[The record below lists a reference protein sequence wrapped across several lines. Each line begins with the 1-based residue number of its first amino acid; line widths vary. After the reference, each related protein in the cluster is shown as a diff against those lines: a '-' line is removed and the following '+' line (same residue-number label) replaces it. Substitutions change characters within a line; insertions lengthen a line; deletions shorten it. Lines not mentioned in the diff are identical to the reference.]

1 MDAIWGSLCCSPA
14 LTVSVPVSPS
24 SLPPPLHVLSLTAGG
39 GAAASGAGR
48 ARLWEMVPARSA
60 RHRPPHRRRQGHWH
74 WAAIQNRLLL
84 PVRKAVLEPHPGPEP
99 LAPAPSKVCVSG
111 SGGPGPR
118 SPEVRTPR
126 SHCAVTAAPQL
137 VPGLMTVWVWERLSG
152 TGWATQPPGG
162 TWEPPSQ
169 SAASGVSVRVDGSLQ
184 SAASV
189 SASRKREAP
198 VVRTLEKFL

>member
-1 MDAIWGSLCCSPA
+1 MQSGDPSAAPQPSLSLFPSP
-14 LTVSVPVSPS
+14 PPPY
-24 SLPPPLHVLSLTAGG
+24 LPPHVLALTAGG
-39 GAAASGAGR
+39 GSRVGSWQSPPLGDGPGAER
-48 ARLWEMVPARSA
+48 EAQATT
-60 RHRPPHRRRQGHWH
+60 RQGHWH

-189 SASRKREAP
+189 SASRKPEAP
-198 VVRTLEKFL
+198 VVRTSEKFL

>member
-1 MDAIWGSLCCSPA
+1 MQSGGPSAAPQPSLSLFPSPPPPCLPRPHVLA
-14 LTVSVPVSPS
+14 LT
-24 SLPPPLHVLSLTAGG
+24 AGGG

-74 WAAIQNRLLL
+74 WVAIQNRLLL

-152 TGWATQPPGG
+152 TGWAAQPPGG

-198 VVRTLEKFL
+198 VVRTSEKFL

>member
-1 MDAIWGSLCCSPA
+1 MQSGGPSAAPQPSLSLFPSP
-14 LTVSVPVSPS
+14 PPPC
-24 SLPPPLHVLSLTAGG
+24 LPPPRVGAHCWGG

-137 VPGLMTVWVWERLSG
+137 VPGLMTVWAWVRLSG

-162 TWEPPSQ
+162 TWEPPSR